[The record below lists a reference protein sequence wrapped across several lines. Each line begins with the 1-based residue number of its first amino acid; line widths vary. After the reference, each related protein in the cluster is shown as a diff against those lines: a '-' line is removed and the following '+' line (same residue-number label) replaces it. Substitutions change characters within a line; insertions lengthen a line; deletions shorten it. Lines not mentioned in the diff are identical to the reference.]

1 MIESLDILE
10 IVAAL
15 ISGILLGAFY
25 FGGLWWTVRRMS
37 GSQRPLYLY
46 FASLA
51 FRMIIISGGF
61 YFVLILAGWPALIAC
76 LVAFIALR
84 SLLIHQVGV
93 RASD

>member
-1 MIESLDILE
+1 MIGSLDMLE

-15 ISGILLGAFY
+15 IAGTFLGAFY
-25 FGGLWWTVRRMS
+25 FGGLWWTVLRMS

-51 FRMIIISGGF
+51 FRMVVAFGGF
-61 YFVLILAGWPALIAC
+61 YFVLILAGWPALIAS

-84 SLLIHQVGV
+84 SGLVHQVGI